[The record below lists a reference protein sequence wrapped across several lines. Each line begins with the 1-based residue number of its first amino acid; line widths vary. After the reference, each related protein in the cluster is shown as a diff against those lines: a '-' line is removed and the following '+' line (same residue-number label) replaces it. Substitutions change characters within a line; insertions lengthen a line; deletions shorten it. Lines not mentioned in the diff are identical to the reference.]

1 MGRKG
6 RSITISLEEK
16 DKVQLEALALE
27 YDMTW
32 GDRANISK
40 LIEAIARKTLKLANN
55 HDWPMP
61 RIEAL
66 NKARIALEDKGE
78 VQDAILIAELLRDR
92 GELSIPMRREIEN
105 FLERDVRPWRV
116 QVERYIKR
124 GQPFQLS
131 YQDAAENLWQFTV
144 HYAEIV
150 PRDDREY
157 LDCWCVETE
166 GSKDLPELAHNRTL
180 RLDRITEADVTK
192 VKASWRDR
200 LDAVDVEMHLYG
212 GLVPAYRSK
221 QGADINVE
229 KISTSPPVLKVTRR
243 ITSTFWFQRAILP
256 YGADCEVIGPPAV
269 REMVGD
275 IAIAMSQRYATS

>member
-6 RSITISLEEK
+6 RSITISLKEK
-16 DKVQLEALALE
+16 DKAQLEALALE
-27 YDMTW
+27 YGMTW

-40 LIEAIARKTLKLANN
+40 LIEAIARKTLKIASN
-55 HDWPMP
+55 HDWTKA
-61 RIEAL
+61 RITAL
-66 NKARIALEDKGE
+66 NGARIALEDKGKI
-78 VQDAILIAELLRDR
+78 QDAILIAKLLQDRSELT
-92 GELSIPMRREIEN
+92 IPMRREIDS
-105 FLERDVRPWRV
+105 FLGRQDVRSWRV
-116 QVERYIKR
+116 QIERYINR

-192 VKASWRDR
+192 VKANWRDR
-200 LDAVDVEMHLYG
+200 LDAVDVDMHLYG

-221 QGADINVE
+221 QGQDIAVE
-229 KISTSPPVLKVTRR
+229 KVSVDPPVLKVTRR

-256 YGADCEVIGPPAV
+256 YGADCEVMGPPAV
-269 REMVGD
+269 REMLG
-275 IAIAMSQRYATS
+275 AIAHKMAIRYRN